1 MRERKKKKMPQYQ
14 DKKTKLWK
22 YRVYLIDEFG
32 RKKQKEKRG
41 FKTKKEAKLAEE
53 KLVQENEKRIQD
65 REKLKNCISFSQLT
79 KEYLEYKHLK
89 LKINAYKTIES
100 RIRVHITPYF
110 EKFENIHDILPADYI
125 NWQIEIDKKV
135 KSFNYKSS
143 LHTAFVNLLNY
154 AMDFHGLKENVA
166 SKIKNFSNKTSHSQ
180 NINYWDYEEYQNF
193 INGVDDALYH
203 LLFEV
208 LYFTG
213 LRIGECLALTW
224 NDLQQDYLN
233 INKTLTRVYEDN
245 KKILNS
251 PKTTSSNRQVK
262 LDLVT
267 LQHLLKYKEKQK
279 KKIHFKNDW
288 FIFGDLKSLSTTT
301 IDRKKNYYCEK
312 THTKKIR
319 IHDFRHS
326 HVSLLISN
334 GVPITVIQKRL
345 GHSNSSITLKIYAH
359 MLKQDEDKAIYTI
372 NRIRAS

>member
-262 LDLVT
+262 LDPIT
-267 LQHLLKYKEKQK
+267 LQHLLEYKEKQK
-279 KKIHFKNDW
+279 KKIYFKNDW

>member
-1 MRERKKKKMPQYQ
+1 MRERKKRKMPQYQ

-262 LDLVT
+262 LDPIT
-267 LQHLLKYKEKQK
+267 LQHLLEYKEKQK

>member
-1 MRERKKKKMPQYQ
+1 MPQYQ